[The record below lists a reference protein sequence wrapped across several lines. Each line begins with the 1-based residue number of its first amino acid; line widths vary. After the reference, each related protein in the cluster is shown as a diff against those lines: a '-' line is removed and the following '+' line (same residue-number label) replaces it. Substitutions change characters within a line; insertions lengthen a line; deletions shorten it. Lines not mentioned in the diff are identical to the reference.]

1 MFSSA
6 RRRKSLS
13 ASLFLDLAHKK
24 PPLFSYLYIRIY
36 PCVVKQ
42 KGAILSQGF
51 INAWQLPFST
61 VKFEL
66 DMSFLIFISCLNV
79 ILASKNAQ
87 ALVFSSFYPKT
98 GGWQGH
104 IPLDNRH
111 ISTRINCD

>member
-13 ASLFLDLAHKK
+13 TSLFLDLAHKK

-61 VKFEL
+61 VKFKL
-66 DMSFLIFISCLNV
+66 DMS
-79 ILASKNAQ
+79 
-87 ALVFSSFYPKT
+87 
-98 GGWQGH
+98 
-104 IPLDNRH
+104 IPHPYQLPLM
-111 ISTRINCD
+111 